1 MVHLD
6 LVRAK
11 FIESITVDTSHDGA
25 SVTVSS
31 TTTVGKSHVDLQTYI
46 LAYEEI
52 SKIFAVLGSVF
63 KFVSTDVEKKL
74 SILRSKQQ
82 QQPHHYN
89 SLSSMIK
96 YETETNLT
104 TSDSNNGCR
113 TLLRLHRALEFV
125 AEFINALI
133 ERKDSSVSGPVWN
146 AYSQTLAKHH
156 TWIIR
161 NTVSMAMYTLPT
173 RQNILLQVGV
183 EEDPECLTPLVKT
196 MREVYEIVQSVY
208 TESALLDLK

>member
-1 MVHLD
+1 MVDLD
-6 LVRAK
+6 LVRVK
-11 FIESITVDTSHDGA
+11 FIESITVGTSDHVA
-25 SVTVSS
+25 TVTAG
-31 TTTVGKSHVDLQTYI
+31 TTAVGKSHVDLQTYI

-63 KFVSTDVEKKL
+63 KFVSTDVERKL

-82 QQPHHYN
+82 QQPQHY
-89 SLSSMIK
+89 STLSSMIR

-104 TSDSNNGCR
+104 ASDSNNGCR

-133 ERKDSSVSGPVWN
+133 EKKDSSVSGPVWN
-146 AYSQTLAKHH
+146 AYSETLAKHH

-173 RQNILLQVGV
+173 RQSILLQVGR
-183 EEDPECLTPLVKT
+183 EEDPGSLTPLVKT
-196 MREVYEIVQSVY
+196 MREVYEIVQSAY